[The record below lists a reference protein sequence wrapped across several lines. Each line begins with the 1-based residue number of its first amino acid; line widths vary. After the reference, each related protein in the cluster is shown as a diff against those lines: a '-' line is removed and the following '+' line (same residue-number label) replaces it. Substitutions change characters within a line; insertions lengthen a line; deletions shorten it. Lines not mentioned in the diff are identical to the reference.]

1 MNMMVCFTAEV
12 VVLRRSFA
20 DCPSASPRKVHD
32 VVIQKRRKCTSNE
45 SQILFLLHFCTAGP
59 VRSCDFH
66 STQPMF
72 VSAGDDKKVKVW
84 NYKQRRCLFT
94 LMGHLDYIR
103 TVFFHKVRSCRVTR
117 EHHAVHFS
125 PS

>member
-1 MNMMVCFTAEV
+1 
-12 VVLRRSFA
+12 
-20 DCPSASPRKVHD
+20 
-32 VVIQKRRKCTSNE
+32 
-45 SQILFLLHFCTAGP
+45 
-59 VRSCDFH
+59 
-66 STQPMF
+66 MF

-103 TVFFHKVRSCRVTR
+103 TVFFHKVRSRRVTR
-117 EHHAVHFS
+117 EHHASHFS